1 MVRVGR
7 SDPKRFRPGSYVRG
21 FRQFSPRGAAPNP
34 REMGSALSRSAE
46 TPQITI
52 NSIDADVP
60 IIPPIVLLILLAAA
74 AGAAKLTG
82 ARIRFLPDEINALKV
97 RLGLFALM
105 FAVSVHVHIDSL
117 EQLHN
122 AGSGLAFTPTA
133 GIATGGPYSYT
144 RNPFYTSLI
153 FLQMPALAI
162 AFDCGWLL
170 FAIAPMF
177 LWLSKVVIPG
187 EEAFLGLHFGKE
199 YAAFLDRTPRWLL

>member
-1 MVRVGR
+1 
-7 SDPKRFRPGSYVRG
+7 
-21 FRQFSPRGAAPNP
+21 
-34 REMGSALSRSAE
+34 MGGALSRSAV

-60 IIPPIVLLILLAAA
+60 IIPPIVLLILLSAA

-105 FAVSVHVHIDSL
+105 FAVSVHVHIDAL
-117 EQLHN
+117 DEMHN

-133 GIATGGPYSYT
+133 GIATGGPFSYT

>member
-1 MVRVGR
+1 
-7 SDPKRFRPGSYVRG
+7 
-21 FRQFSPRGAAPNP
+21 
-34 REMGSALSRSAE
+34 MGGALSRSAV

-122 AGSGLAFTPTA
+122 AGSGLAFPPTA
-133 GIATGGPYSYT
+133 ASPPAGPSLTHGTPST
-144 RNPFYTSLI
+144 RT
-153 FLQMPALAI
+153 
-162 AFDCGWLL
+162 
-170 FAIAPMF
+170 
-177 LWLSKVVIPG
+177 
-187 EEAFLGLHFGKE
+187 
-199 YAAFLDRTPRWLL
+199 